1 MDAFGETFEEWLLH
15 KYSAFWHLDR
25 HSPAI
30 VTHWFRFRISVG
42 SVEIH
47 HVEEDSDP
55 SFLGGEDLGSIIFWW
70 EKSSIHHFWGGGGG
84 NVETSKRI
92 GVFALSAVSS
102 LVLPPSWPVGPAYL
116 PEKREKTSWPAP
128 SFPVFCHLG
137 SKIFCSLSTWFACIG
152 VWLWCCKALLRWNNS
167 SILVFECG
175 YNQHQPALHLFQS
188 LSPSYQVKW
197 TPKAEVMDPY
207 HGPGGHG
214 PHRSY
219 MDRGLYKMSGR
230 LPVTTYYRT
239 MSIDNKPT
247 TVIIGPSK

>member
-15 KYSAFWHLDR
+15 NYSAFWHLDR

-42 SVEIH
+42 SFEIH

-102 LVLPPSWPVGPAYL
+102 LVLPPSWPGGPAYL
-116 PEKREKTSWPAP
+116 PKKREKTSWPAP

-152 VWLWCCKALLRWNNS
+152 VWLWHCKALLRLFWYLSVGIINTNQPYIFFKVSLQATKWNERLRPKS
-167 SILVFECG
+167 
-175 YNQHQPALHLFQS
+175 
-188 LSPSYQVKW
+188 W
-197 TPKAEVMDPY
+197 TLTMV
-207 HGPGGHG
+207 PGATV
-214 PHRSY
+214 
-219 MDRGLYKMSGR
+219 LT
-230 LPVTTYYRT
+230 VRT
-239 MSIDNKPT
+239 WTAGCTRCRAGSQ
-247 TVIIGPSK
+247 